1 MGIYAPGMCC
11 IGGLHGM
18 YVVDRDGNARIQL
31 MGLGRRPAEG
41 QHTLDENRKLRCIQG
56 DLDGMCLIKR
66 EVMLKCN

>member
-1 MGIYAPGMCC
+1 
-11 IGGLHGM
+11 M